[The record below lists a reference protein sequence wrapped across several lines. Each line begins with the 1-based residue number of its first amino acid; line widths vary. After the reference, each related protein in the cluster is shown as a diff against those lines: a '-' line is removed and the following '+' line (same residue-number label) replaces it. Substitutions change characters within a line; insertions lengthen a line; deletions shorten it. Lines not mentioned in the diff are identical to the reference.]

1 MLYVMFFALVVL
13 LFFVLVVLLFYH
25 LRVQRERADLYRALD
40 MVAHCSTVYQEDD
53 LFYDFELEDQVDI
66 LLADR
71 RAVYAEAVE
80 ALVSVG
86 WCE

>member
-1 MLYVMFFALVVL
+1 
-13 LFFVLVVLLFYH
+13 
-25 LRVQRERADLYRALD
+25 